1 MFGKSTALLAALS
14 LAASPALAQPSAQP
28 LSLQPAFARAGASMQ
43 GTNRFSHDAVVP
55 IVMLVLI
62 VGGIL
67 LATHVI
73 NKDHHAQTHSP

>member
-1 MFGKSTALLAALS
+1 MLGKSAALIAAVS

-28 LSLQPAFARAGASMQ
+28 LSLQPTFARMGAPIH
-43 GTNRFSHDAVVP
+43 GANRFSTDSAAP

-73 NKDHHAQTHSP
+73 NKPHHAQTVSP